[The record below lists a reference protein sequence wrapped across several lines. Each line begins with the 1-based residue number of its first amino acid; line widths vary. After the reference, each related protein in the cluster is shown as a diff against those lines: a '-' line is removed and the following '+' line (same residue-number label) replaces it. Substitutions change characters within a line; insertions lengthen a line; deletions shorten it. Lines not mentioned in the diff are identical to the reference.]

1 METLYRLTGVTDYA
15 ENHLSVNDLE
25 YVKSMIGTECRL
37 SKYPSFMDGK
47 REFILI
53 DGGSIHEY
61 FVNVQEIPDPTV
73 VIQKLEAEKKEMKWE
88 FDDLFEFTENF
99 FERLKVSKFRSRF
112 EPELKEYQKLKQK
125 IMDENFEEEEIPDPT
140 AQLQADKEE
149 LVSFLE
155 NLSHNVFW
163 KGRTLDSRDKLK
175 IKTLIQKMKQ

>member
-1 METLYRLTGVTDYA
+1 VTDYA

-53 DGGSIHEY
+53 DGGIIHEY